1 MSQRY
6 VQRQA
11 GSSYPTSVLLNSSRD
26 LGWSTLSAELRSHG
40 RSDGPGSAASHAEV
54 AITMQGASEGQVACK
69 VGGSWRTVRPTAGS
83 IWLRPIGAKS
93 DVARISAPKVRVMH
107 LYVPALVFG
116 RLADDYDLP
125 ASAAH
130 SIRYSC
136 GVQDEAINQIGRSVL
151 SEMMHPTA
159 AGRMLVETSS
169 LFLAAH
175 LTHSYLEAEAAA
187 IRPRALVCLGL
198 DATRLRRVLEFVDVH
213 LTDDLSVADLAKV
226 ACLSIFHFTR
236 AFAASM
242 GVPPHRYV
250 SQRRL
255 EYAKAMLVT
264 GRVSLGKI
272 AFDTRFSSQSSF
284 TRAFRRAT
292 GMTPAQYRRASR

>member
-1 MSQRY
+1 MNQQH
-6 VQRQA
+6 VQRQ
-11 GSSYPTSVLLNSSRD
+11 GGPSYPTSMLLNSSKD

-40 RSDGPGSAASHAEV
+40 RCDGPGTEALHAEV
-54 AITMQGASEGQVACK
+54 AITMQGVSEGQVACK
-69 VGGSWRTVRPTAGS
+69 VGGSWRAVRPTTGT
-83 IWLRPIGAKS
+83 IWLRPIGARS
-93 DVARISAPKVRVMH
+93 DVALISAPKVQVMH
-107 LYVPALVFG
+107 MYVPALVFR

-125 ASAAH
+125 ASPGR

-136 GVQDEAINQIGRSVL
+136 GVQDPIIGQIAQTVL

-169 LFLAAH
+169 MFLAAR
-175 LTHSYLEAEAAA
+175 LAHSYLEATSAQPQA
-187 IRPRALVCLGL
+187 RGCHGL
-198 DATRLRRVLEFVDVH
+198 DARRLRRVLDYVDMR
-213 LTDDLSVADLAKV
+213 LTDDVTVADLAKV

-255 EYAKAMLVT
+255 DYAKAMIVA
-264 GRVSLGKI
+264 GRTPLDRI
-272 AFDTRFSSQSSF
+272 ALDARFSSQSSF

-292 GMTPAQYRRASR
+292 GMTPGEYRRASH

>member
-1 MSQRY
+1 MNQQP
-6 VQRQA
+6 VQRP
-11 GSSYPTSVLLNSSRD
+11 GGPSYPTSMLLSSSKD

-40 RSDGPGSAASHAEV
+40 RSDGPGTEALHAEV
-54 AITMQGASEGQVACK
+54 AITMRGVNEGQVACK
-69 VGGSWRTVRPTAGS
+69 VGGSWRTVRPTTGT

-93 DVARISAPKVRVMH
+93 DVALISAPKVQVMH
-107 LYVPALVFG
+107 MYVPAPVFR

-125 ASAAH
+125 TSPGR

-136 GVQDEAINQIGRSVL
+136 GVQDPIISQVAQTVL

-169 LFLAAH
+169 LFLAAR
-175 LTHSYLEAEAAA
+175 LAHSYLETTFAQPQA
-187 IRPRALVCLGL
+187 RGCHGL
-198 DATRLRRVLEFVDVH
+198 NARRLKRVLEYVDMH
-213 LTDDLSVADLAKV
+213 LIDDVTVGDLAKV
-226 ACLSIFHFTR
+226 ACLSVFHFSR

-255 EYAKAMLVT
+255 DYAKAMIVT
-264 GRVSLGKI
+264 GRTPLDEI
-272 AFDTRFSSQSSF
+272 ASDTRFASQSSF

-292 GMTPAQYRRASR
+292 GMTPGEYRQASRQ